1 MERVLQSLG
10 SLNMGGA
17 ETMTVHVLEAM
28 NRDDIQFDFVIPG
41 AQEGLYEP
49 RVKRLGARVYHTPK
63 RSESFWGS
71 HRVFYRVIRDGC
83 YQTVHLHTQNAFFT
97 ALQVALA
104 RRAGAKTIVVH
115 SHNTMDWRG
124 GLSLRLHKLSRKW
137 LYRHADVRLACGKE
151 AAEWLFGTTD
161 GVEVIPLPICCDR
174 FLFDET
180 KRESIR
186 AAMGWTGRK
195 VYLHVGRFMDVKN
208 HAFLV
213 QVFEAIHRR
222 EPDSLLALVGDGPL
236 RGEIERQV
244 RDAGWTDSVRFL
256 GNVSDVA
263 DKMIAADAM
272 IFPSKYEGL
281 PTVLLEAQAAG
292 LDAFVSD
299 TITSEI
305 ALTGRIHPLALG
317 AGAESWAEKILAA
330 QAAPDRAAD
339 NAAIRARYDVAIAA
353 RRLTDIYTHAGAEAA
368 NRC

>member
-1 MERVLQSLG
+1 MKRVLQSLG

-17 ETMTVHVLEAM
+17 ETMAVHVLEAM
-28 NRDDIQFDFVIPG
+28 DRETIQFDFVIPG
-41 AQEGLYEP
+41 EQEGLYEP

-63 RSESFWGS
+63 RSESFVGA
-71 HRVFYRVIRDGC
+71 HRVFYRVIRDGQ

-151 AAEWLFGTTD
+151 AAEWLFSTAE
-161 GVEVIPLPICCDR
+161 GVEVIPLPIVCDQ
-174 FLFDET
+174 FLFEEK
-180 KRESIR
+180 KREAVR
-186 AAMGWTGRK
+186 RQMGWNGKT

-213 QVFEAIHRR
+213 RVFEAIHRR
-222 EPDSLLALVGDGPL
+222 EADSLLVLVGDGPL
-236 RGEIERQV
+236 RGQIERQV
-244 RDAGWTDSVRFL
+244 REAGLTDSVRFL

-292 LDAFVSD
+292 LDAFISD

-305 ALTGRIHPLALG
+305 ALTGRIHPLALE
-317 AGAESWAEKILAA
+317 AGAESWAEAILAA
-330 QAAPDRAAD
+330 RPASDRAAD
-339 NAAIRARYDVAIAA
+339 NAAIRARYDVSIAA
-353 RRLTDIYTHAGAEAA
+353 RRLTRIYDRA
-368 NRC
+368 